1 MVTLRQE
8 KTSGHS
14 LPKQAHD
21 CFAADNVQDT
31 SAALNAKATVIFI
44 YSVWQKVR
52 AMERRMIK
60 SNAEAPEVSVFDWG
74 TNYGGRYHSSSSK
87 QEMNGSQ
94 AHKQSLAL

>member
-1 MVTLRQE
+1 MVTPRQA

-14 LPKQAHD
+14 LPAQAHN

-44 YSVWQKVR
+44 VILSGGKSR
-52 AMERRMIK
+52 SHGTMIK

-74 TNYGGRYHSSSSK
+74 TLWWTIPQFKFKAGHG
-87 QEMNGSQ
+87 
-94 AHKQSLAL
+94 